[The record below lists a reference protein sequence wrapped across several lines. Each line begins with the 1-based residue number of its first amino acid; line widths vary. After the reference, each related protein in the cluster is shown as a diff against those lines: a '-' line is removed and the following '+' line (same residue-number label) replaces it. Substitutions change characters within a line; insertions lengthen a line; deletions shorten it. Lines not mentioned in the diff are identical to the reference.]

1 MTENNRFFY
10 SHDFNMNDP
19 NYNNTFSRRRM
30 INSYIDLLRDTNN
43 CFANMIDLM
52 RREEQTLSRLIFETY
67 ADNLRYSDPTPRFSN
82 SFPFTNNARNRA
94 RDQETLFTTPIRSNR
109 TQLNEPLD
117 ILRTRNINRRSNFI
131 SSPLSPLIRPNNNS
145 FEDNVLR
152 IIGTSLIPQPG
163 QTFSVDFDDVPIVPT
178 EEQIITATRIAPYNT
193 IINPINTTCP
203 ISLTRFDPDSSNNVM
218 IIRYCGHIFVPDDLR
233 QWFTRN
239 VRCPLCRYDIR
250 NYYRNNDVENIM
262 DESDDTNNNDDA
274 NNNDETNNNND
285 ITNSNIEN
293 TTSTINDGSNNFIRT
308 FTRTFESNDLRDL
321 SQQLIETFA
330 SLEEAWGNDVSNNIL
345 NAIVSQMNNSNNN
358 NT

>member
-10 SHDFNMNDP
+10 SHDFNMNMNDP

-30 INSYIDLLRDTNN
+30 INSYVDLLRDNNN

-82 SFPFTNNARNRA
+82 NFPFTNNANTRA
-94 RDQETLFTTPIRSNR
+94 GQQETLFTRPLRANG
-109 TQLNEPLD
+109 TQINEPLD
-117 ILRTRNINRRSNFI
+117 ILRTRNINRRSNYI
-131 SSPLSPLIRPNNNS
+131 SPPLVTPINNNGF
-145 FEDNVLR
+145 FEDNVLS
-152 IIGTSLIPQPG
+152 IIGRSLVPPPG
-163 QTFSVDFDDVPIVPT
+163 QTLTVDFEDVPVVPT
-178 EEQIITATRIAPYNT
+178 EQEIVNATRITPYNT

-203 ISLTRFDPDSSNNVM
+203 ISLTRFHPDSSNNVM
-218 IIRYCGHIFVPDDLR
+218 VIRQCGHIFVENDLR

-250 NYYRNNDVENIM
+250 RYSHTRNVEEEEEEEEENIINDNNENNDN
-262 DESDDTNNNDDA
+262 
-274 NNNDETNNNND
+274 ETS
-285 ITNSNIEN
+285 NSNIEN
-293 TTSTINDGSNNFIRT
+293 STSTINDESNNFIRT

-345 NAIVSQMNNSNNN
+345 NAIVSQINNSNNN